1 MKCFVAKLILLIIFI
16 CVPFLHAQLDP
27 ALISKHSKLSSDQ
40 RHQLL
45 KQYGPDTNS
54 LPQSSPTAE
63 LPNQLIKVEKP
74 KEESF
79 EDRTDFLLD
88 LNSMERMISADVNR
102 LEGQLDEEGS
112 THDNELL
119 ESLEESKALLRK
131 IKQLQRRE
139 IEKRAE
145 EFGKSETDAIKPFGY
160 DLFAS
165 DPSTFAPGNEV
176 PIPTDYRIG
185 PGDLL
190 DIQLFGQRNE
200 SFSLVISR
208 EGMIRFPGIGPIN
221 AFEKG
226 TSFIELKNHLKEKI
240 LKQLGEGVQTSI
252 SLGAFRSIRIF
263 LLGEVRK
270 QGAYTVSA
278 LSTTINALLSCGGIK
293 ETGSLRKIQL
303 KRAGN
308 LVATLDLYDL
318 LLEGD
323 TSEDQAL
330 QPGDVIF
337 VPVVEKQVTISGAV
351 KRPAKYEILGGETL
365 SQVVDIA
372 GGTNARSALDLIR
385 LERLNSDYRNVVKNL
400 NFSENKD
407 FKIASGDLISIGFAG
422 SSVKNV
428 VSIIGAVEKVGD
440 YEWRENLKLT
450 DIISSKDD
458 FLTNTDLNYGI
469 IRRMNQDGTYSCFGF
484 KPIDL
489 VSSTTEPVR
498 LELMDLIYFFSK
510 DKESREDLL
519 EGLISDLRN
528 QATSGSFAKTVQIT
542 GSTHFPGAYPLT
554 ESMSIIDLISAG
566 GGTKDSTY
574 MIDAEITRIHID
586 SEQVASVEHIRI
598 DQKGLTES
606 NTSKQVKL
614 QPYDVLSLKP
624 IPLWREGES
633 IELKG
638 EFRFPGIYSIK
649 SAETI
654 IDIIDRAGGL
664 TERAFPQGA
673 IFSRENLREREDEQK
688 ERLIAQLESDLASV
702 TLSASD
708 QAEAAQAQSAANSIL
723 LRLRSTESQGR
734 LVIDL
739 EKLLNTD
746 EEFNLLVKNG
756 DQLFVPQIPYS
767 VSVSGEVQFPTSH
780 LHQENLDMNDYLRR
794 SGGFTQNADEDRT
807 FVVKANGAVLTKGG
821 NAWFRKGNG
830 NQGIDAGDVIVVPI
844 DVKQT
849 RFLENLSYSTQII
862 YQLAVAAAAVN
873 SF

>member
-489 VSSTTEPVR
+489 VSSTTEPVG

-606 NTSKQVKL
+606 NTSKQFKL

-780 LHQENLDMNDYLRR
+780 LHQDNLDMNDYLRR